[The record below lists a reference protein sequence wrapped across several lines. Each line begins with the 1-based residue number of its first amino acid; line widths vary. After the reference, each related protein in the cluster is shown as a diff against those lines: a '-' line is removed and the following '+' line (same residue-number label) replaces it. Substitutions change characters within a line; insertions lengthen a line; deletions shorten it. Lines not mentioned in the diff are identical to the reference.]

1 MSETT
6 HAHANPAPLG
16 LLGFGMAT
24 ALLQLHNIGLFH
36 MSVAIIALGLF
47 VGGLAQVIAGLME
60 FRYHNTFGA
69 TAFTSYGLF
78 WWALCFILV
87 NPLGDDFAL
96 AGSDLGWFFVLWG
109 VYTLFMFVGTLKQTR
124 TNQLVFG
131 TLTILFFL
139 LAAGNFAP
147 NATLTLVTGAE
158 GLVCACFA
166 LYGAF
171 GQVVNEVYGRT
182 VMPL

>member
-1 MSETT
+1 MSAFTP
-6 HAHANPAPLG
+6 HANPAPLG

-24 ALLQLHNIGLFH
+24 ALLQLHNVGLFH
-36 MSVAIIALGLF
+36 MSVAILALGIF

-78 WWALCFILV
+78 WWALVLILV
-87 NPLGDDFAL
+87 NPLGDAFAL
-96 AGSDLGWFFVLWG
+96 AGADLAWFFVLWG
-109 VYTLFMFVGTLKQTR
+109 VYTLFMFIGTLKQSVVNR
-124 TNQLVFG
+124 LVFG
-131 TLTILFFL
+131 TLTVLFFM
-139 LAAGNFAP
+139 LAACNFGAD
-147 NATLTLVTGAE
+147 LTFWTGVE

-171 GQVVNEVYGRT
+171 AQVINEVYGKT